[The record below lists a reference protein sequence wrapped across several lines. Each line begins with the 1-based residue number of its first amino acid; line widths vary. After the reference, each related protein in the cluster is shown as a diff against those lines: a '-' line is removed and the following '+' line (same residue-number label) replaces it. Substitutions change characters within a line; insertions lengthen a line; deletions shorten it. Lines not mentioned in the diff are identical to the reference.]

1 MSPDTKLVPPD
12 VARAYAD
19 QLRVELGKLAE
30 GAEQIAAMARLVQIN
45 AASLLDDLARQA
57 PDNKEAACDAAK

>member
-30 GAEQIAAMARLVQIN
+30 SAEQIASMARLVQIN
-45 AASLLDDLARQA
+45 ATAMLQDLSQHQ
-57 PDNKEAACDAAK
+57 PDTRCHAAK